1 MRIVTI
7 YLPYIFLHYSIK
19 LSKSTCHMTRRVAI
33 SGSDFLRNDISK
45 LYGSIYSLSI
55 IDQLMGI

>member
-1 MRIVTI
+1 MVPINM
-7 YLPYIFLHYSIK
+7 LYIFIYYSMK
-19 LSKSTCHMTRRVAI
+19 LSKSTCHTTIREALF
-33 SGSDFLRNDISK
+33 GSDFLRNDISK